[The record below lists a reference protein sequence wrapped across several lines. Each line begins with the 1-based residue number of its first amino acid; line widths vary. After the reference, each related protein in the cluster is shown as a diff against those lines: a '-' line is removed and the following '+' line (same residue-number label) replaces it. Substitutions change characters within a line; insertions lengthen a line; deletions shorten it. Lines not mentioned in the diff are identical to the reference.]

1 MRAARR
7 RRFRVAGVT
16 SETNREI
23 SMKNFKH
30 LDLVGFLMF
39 AVMAVM
45 TPVVGAW
52 VDASHSTE
60 YLSLAAVV
68 TRGIIWPVWLSVV
81 FAVAALMGWGTYSVR
96 TGVNAGIG
104 IWALVLLVMIGLA
117 GSSAAVF
124 VL

>member
-1 MRAARR
+1 
-7 RRFRVAGVT
+7 
-16 SETNREI
+16 
-23 SMKNFKH
+23 MKNFKH

-39 AVMAVM
+39 AVMAVI

-52 VDASHSTE
+52 VDARQSTE
-60 YLSLAAVV
+60 YLSLAAAA

-81 FAVAALMGWGTYSVR
+81 FAVAALMAWGSYAVR